1 MTLVSRKFDRKE
13 TGTVFR
19 HARNGKIL
27 CRLDARLNTDD
38 WNMLQGLIGL
48 VYNAGVSEGDRPSVK
63 VMREAL
69 GFEEAADGD

>member
-27 CRLDARLNTDD
+27 CRLDARLNADD
-38 WNMLQGLIGL
+38 WNMLR
-48 VYNAGVSEGDRPSVK
+48 A
-63 VMREAL
+63 
-69 GFEEAADGD
+69 